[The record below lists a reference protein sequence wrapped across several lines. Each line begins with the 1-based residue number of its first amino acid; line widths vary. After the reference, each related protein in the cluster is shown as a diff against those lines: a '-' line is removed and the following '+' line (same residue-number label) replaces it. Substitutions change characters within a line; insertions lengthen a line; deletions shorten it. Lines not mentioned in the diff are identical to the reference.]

1 MSYGKLLLRVRSA
14 GFRSYCG
21 ILLFSAKV
29 VSSTAVGVRLYFGGN
44 VLLINLCDRHC
55 ILRLPPHQNS
65 SRHAEEVMF
74 TKRRNRRRKML
85 VESLESRELL
95 TGSLIDS
102 SGVLQLTGTEQA
114 ERIIVK
120 QGSYAGRP
128 TVDVTYNG
136 AVERW
141 YLSDVTANKIYYNG
155 LGGDDYCRNDV
166 STLRL
171 EAWGGSGKDSL
182 IGDEMND
189 FLVGGAGD
197 DWIYGFGGN
206 DSLRGD
212 LDGTSGRDNIDG
224 GNGDDSIYGGP
235 LNDKMVGGA
244 GNDRLYGEDG
254 NDRIYGDAGDDR
266 IWGGNGI
273 DNIWGDNENG
283 AAGIDQIYGEGGDDV
298 LRGGDLADSIFGGND
313 SDRLEGGNGDDIL
326 DGQAGNDIIYG
337 GSQYDMMYGGD
348 GDDFL
353 DGQGEDGWYH
363 GGKGNDMVASQLV
376 INGAKS
382 SDIRQAG
389 STSCW
394 YLATLGAFADRAA
407 TTANYISY
415 VGLGTYSVRVY
426 SRAQKT
432 WTEQP
437 VVFQGASHAGDA
449 QVISNGATNLDVAT
463 CEGETWATIMHR
475 GMLQFYGIDY
485 TKANAV
491 TNANFGYG
499 AGVGGYSLDAFWLLG
514 VTTGK
519 SESPVQSTTK
529 ADTAFISRMRSLLMR
544 TNPGQPMLAASF
556 GRHPKMISAHCYQI
570 TAIGTDG
577 TVTLRNPWGR
587 DGGRT
592 IENADDGIVTLT
604 ALEFTTLMS
613 QITYTTA
620 IMST

>member
-1 MSYGKLLLRVRSA
+1 
-14 GFRSYCG
+14 
-21 ILLFSAKV
+21 
-29 VSSTAVGVRLYFGGN
+29 
-44 VLLINLCDRHC
+44 
-55 ILRLPPHQNS
+55 
-65 SRHAEEVMF
+65 
-74 TKRRNRRRKML
+74 ML
-85 VESLESRELL
+85 VESLEQRELL

-114 ERIIVK
+114 ERITVK

-141 YLSDVTANKIYYNG
+141 YLSDVTSKKIYYNG
-155 LGGDDYCRNDV
+155 LGGDDYCRNDI

-212 LDGTSGRDNIDG
+212 LDGTSGLDNIDG

-235 LNDKMVGGA
+235 LNDKIVGGA

-273 DNIWGDNENG
+273 DNIWGDNDNG
-283 AAGIDQIYGEGGDDV
+283 AAGSDTIYGEGGDDI

-313 SDRLEGGNGDDIL
+313 FDRLEGGNGNDIL
-326 DGQAGNDIIYG
+326 DGQAGNDVIFG
-337 GSQYDMMYGGD
+337 GAQYDQMYGGD

-353 DGQGEDGWYH
+353 DGQDDDGWYH
-363 GGKGNDMVASQLV
+363 GGKDIDMAANQLV
-376 INGAKS
+376 INGAS
-382 SDIRQAG
+382 SADIRQVG

-394 YLATLGAFADRAA
+394 YLATLGAFVDRASAA
-407 TTANYISY
+407 TLTNYVSY
-415 VGLGTYSVRVY
+415 IGWGEYSVRIY
-426 SRAQKT
+426 NRAQKA
-432 WTEQP
+432 WTAQA
-437 VVFQGASHAGDA
+437 VVFSGATHSGDA
-449 QVISNGATNLDVAT
+449 QVRANGDVSLDAAA
-463 CEGETWATIMHR
+463 CEGETWATIIHR
-475 GMLQFYGIDY
+475 GMLKSYGIEY
-485 TKANAV
+485 TKASAV
-491 TNANFGYG
+491 TNADFGYG
-499 AGVGGYSLDAFWLLG
+499 AGRGGFALDAFWMLG

-519 SESPVQSTTK
+519 SESPVRSTTK
-529 ADTAFISRMRSLLMR
+529 ADTAFISRMRTLLMR
-544 TNPGQPMLAASF
+544 TSPAQPMLVSCF
-556 GRHPKMISAHCYQI
+556 GRHPKMINAHCYQI
-570 TAIGTDG
+570 MSIGTDG
-577 TVTLRNPWGR
+577 KVTLRNPWGS
-587 DGGRT
+587 DGGT
-592 IENADDGIVTLT
+592 IEGADDGIVSLT
-604 ALEFTTLMS
+604 ALEFTSLMS
-613 QITYTTA
+613 DVTYTTA